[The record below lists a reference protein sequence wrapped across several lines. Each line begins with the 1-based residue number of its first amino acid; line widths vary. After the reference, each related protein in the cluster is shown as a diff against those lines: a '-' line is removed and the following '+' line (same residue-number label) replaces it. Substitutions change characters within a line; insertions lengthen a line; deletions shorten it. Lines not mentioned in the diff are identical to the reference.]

1 MKQIARFRL
10 FLIAGGLAFAA
21 LSVPLHPA
29 QATECIPP
37 GGLDDTLYNTSCC
50 SGRAVPGSTWCVN
63 PGDYGTT
70 WYSCYQTC
78 A

>member
-1 MKQIARFRL
+1 MKKLARLRL
-10 FLIAGGLAFAA
+10 LLVAGGLVFAA
-21 LSVPLHPA
+21 SASSLR
-29 QATECIPP
+29 ATTAECIPP

-50 SGRAVPGSTWCVN
+50 SGRAVPGSTWCVI
-63 PGDYGTT
+63 PSDYGTT